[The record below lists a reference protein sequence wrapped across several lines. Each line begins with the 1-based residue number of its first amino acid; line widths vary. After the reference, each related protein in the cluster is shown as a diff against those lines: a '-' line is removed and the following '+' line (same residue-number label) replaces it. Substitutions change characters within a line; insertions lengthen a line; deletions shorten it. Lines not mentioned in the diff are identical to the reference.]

1 MKEFDERWRRAAA
14 RARAAAPRDAAM
26 PAGFADA
33 LWPLHAAPVVE
44 ECVEAS
50 AEQIWLSFSAR
61 SLVAV
66 AAILLV
72 SLAVDHFRAARAPA
86 SFVPSMMPRE
96 AVGFW
101 SP

>member
-14 RARAAAPRDAAM
+14 RAREATPRDAAM

-33 LWPLHAAPVVE
+33 LWPLRAAPVA
-44 ECVEAS
+44 EAS
-50 AEQIWLSFSAR
+50 AEQLWLSFSTR

-66 AAILLV
+66 AAILLL
-72 SLAVDHFRAARAPA
+72 SLALDHFWSARAPA
-86 SFVPSMMPRE
+86 SFVPTIMPRE